1 MSVLFCLLIFIV
13 LNILL
18 SNYAKILK
26 LIDKPNERKKHIGE
40 VPIVGGISLIL
51 SLFCFYF
58 IGSIDNTIKLILLT
72 SIPIFI
78 SGFLDDLLRLS
89 VLIRVIIHII
99 AAFLMVYFGIKLLS
113 LGSYE
118 IIGTLN
124 LGFIAVPFTI
134 ISVVLL
140 TNSFN
145 WIDGIDG
152 LATIMF
158 LQSLLA
164 IVVFL
169 IINKSYFEL
178 DSIFTLLILNS
189 FLFLFF
195 NLGIISSG
203 KMFLGDSGSVLLGYL
218 LSWILIYFVVSEKYI
233 LHPVLVAWSIAFP
246 IFDIISTIIKRIL
259 LKKNPFSPD
268 RLHLHHFL
276 QDKNLNDKLVLFILF
291 IISVILSLVG
301 GLLFY
306 YLGAIYALVAFIIIF
321 ISYIFI
327 NLIYVIKL

>member
-1 MSVLFCLLIFIV
+1 MSVLFSLFVFLIS
-13 LNILL
+13 NIFLTQ
-18 SNYAKILK
+18 YAKTLK
-26 LIDKPNERKKHIGE
+26 LIDKPDERKRHTGE
-40 VPIVGGISLIL
+40 VPIVGGISLLL
-51 SLFCFYF
+51 SLSCFYLT
-58 IGSIDNTIKLILLT
+58 GNLDNTLKLILLT

-78 SGFLDDLLRLS
+78 SGFLDDLLKLS
-89 VLIRVIIHII
+89 VLIRVVIHII
-99 AAFLMVYFGIKLLS
+99 ASFFMVYFGIKLLS

-118 IIGTLN
+118 IIGTIN
-124 LGFIAVPFTI
+124 LSYIAVPFTV

-158 LQSLLA
+158 LQSLVA

-189 FLFLFF
+189 FMFLFF
-195 NLGIISSG
+195 NLGLIFSG
-203 KMFLGDSGSVLLGYL
+203 KIFLGDSGSVLLGYL
-218 LSWILIYFVVSEKYI
+218 LSWILIYFVVSEQYI

-246 IFDIISTIIKRIL
+246 IFDIISTIIKRIF
-259 LKKNPFSPD
+259 LKRNPFSPD

-276 QDKNLNDKLVLFILF
+276 QDKKLNDKLVLIILS
-291 IISVILSLVG
+291 IISVTLSLIG
-301 GLLFY
+301 GLMFY
-306 YLGAIYALVAFIIIF
+306 YLGAIYCLAAFIIIF